1 MELLYIEQ
9 TKSTPEIYFD
19 PAKNLLSIKG
29 QSYPENSFKFY
40 EPVFSWLDQYLAGV
54 EKEIVVEI
62 DFLMPYINTSSTK
75 CLMMILEKL
84 EEAYQTGKKIGVI
97 WYYDAD
103 NETAMECAEDFKE
116 DLILPFELRPLAE
129 KHQ

>member
-1 MELLYIEQ
+1 M
-9 TKSTPEIYFD
+9 
-19 PAKNLLSIKG
+19 
-29 QSYPENSFKFY
+29 
-40 EPVFSWLDQYLAGV
+40 
-54 EKEIVVEI
+54 
-62 DFLMPYINTSSTK
+62 
-75 CLMMILEKL
+75 